1 MHLQNSFTGKT
12 NKFYNFR
19 QNGYVKVYG
28 TVRVFKEEKAIVGTF
43 IKPLVNFDAIT
54 NHLLTVFVSSQA
66 R

>member
-12 NKFYNFR
+12 QYYKGFR
-19 QNGYVKVYG
+19 QNAYVKVYG

-43 IKPLVNFDAIT
+43 IKSIDNFDAIT
-54 NHLLTVFVSSQA
+54 NHLLTVFVASQA